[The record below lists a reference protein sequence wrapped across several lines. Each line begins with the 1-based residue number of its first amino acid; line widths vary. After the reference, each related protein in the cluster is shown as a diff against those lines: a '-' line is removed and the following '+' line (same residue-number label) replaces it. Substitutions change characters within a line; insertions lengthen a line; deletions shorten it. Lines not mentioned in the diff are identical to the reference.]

1 MATAKVLIVD
11 DEKEFSDV
19 LAERMESRGFD
30 VDTVESGAEALE
42 QVSKKNYDAI
52 ILDLAMPKMDGIET
66 LRRLLE
72 ENADLQ
78 ILLLTGHAT
87 MEKGIEAV
95 KKGATDFLEKPAD
108 INVLIEKIMDAQ
120 SKKTLLFEKRME
132 DAVSDIM
139 KKKGW

>member
-1 MATAKVLIVD
+1 
-11 DEKEFSDV
+11 
-19 LAERMESRGFD
+19 
-30 VDTVESGAEALE
+30 
-42 QVSKKNYDAI
+42 
-52 ILDLAMPKMDGIET
+52 
-66 LRRLLE
+66 
-72 ENADLQ
+72 
-78 ILLLTGHAT
+78 